1 MKKTDLLTQLL
12 EKGNGYIKTSDVLNL
27 DISNSYFYEYV
38 ADHSL
43 IRVARGLYKAEYA
56 WDDILYEISTLNQQV
71 CFSHE
76 TALYLNDL
84 MEREPFEITVT
95 APRGYNATHL
105 RKRQIRVYQLKKQL
119 YLLGKSE
126 LNTPFGNKV
135 NAYNR
140 ERSICDLLR
149 YKEKTDIQI
158 FQAAFKLYFERQD
171 KNIPLLM
178 QYAQKFNLEETM
190 RKYMEVLL

>member
-105 RKRQIRVYQLKKQL
+105 RKRQIRVYQLEKQL

-135 NAYNR
+135 NAYNK

-178 QYAQKFNLEETM
+178 KYAQKFNLEETM
-190 RKYMEVLL
+190 RNYMEVLL